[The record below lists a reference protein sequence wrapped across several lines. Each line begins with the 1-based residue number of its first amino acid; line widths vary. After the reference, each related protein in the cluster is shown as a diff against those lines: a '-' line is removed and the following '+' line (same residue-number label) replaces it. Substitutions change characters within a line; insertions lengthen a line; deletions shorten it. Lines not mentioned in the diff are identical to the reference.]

1 MYSAYFDFREKPF
14 KLVPNPAFL
23 FLGKSHEEALAHLI
37 YAVSQGDGFVEIT
50 GEVGTGKTTLCRAF
64 LEDLDRD
71 IEAAFIFNSKLDST
85 QLLKAIHRELG
96 IEGTALETAG
106 MTLELN
112 EFLLDKKARGKSVIL
127 LIDEAQNLGRETLEQ
142 VRLLSNLETTQ
153 SKLLQIILVGQ
164 PELGEILE
172 SHDLRQLRQRINLSC
187 HILPMTRKETS
198 GYIEHRVNT
207 ASRKSRAL
215 FTRGAQQKIYDYSH
229 GIPRRINIV
238 CDRSLL
244 VAYTLNKKKVTSS
257 MVRIAIHELAPYRVR
272 RPGFPSFV
280 KLAAWAGAF
289 MMLAAFLLPVIFR
302 EGPFIPIAGIKS
314 AVQAIHIP
322 GSGNQSPGPLPPLAG
337 VQSPVVPKESEEP
350 ELLRPEPVEV
360 KSVKPGLKEPG
371 SLTPKSLE
379 SGLSPALPEV
389 QVDIK
394 ENLLAIPNAGTRE
407 QVFAHVAF
415 LWDNQAMALPDP
427 LTEKIES
434 DIDFFRIAAA
444 QRNLKILYLKE
455 DLALILKYNLPVI
468 LGLGSSDDP
477 VQGYISIDEVFP
489 DNTYKIFPG
498 NGNGLTRITSDRL
511 KPFLTGRV
519 YIPWK
524 DDFGYGGTIS
534 ETSSRASIVMLKILL
549 RQIGFS
555 SIDLTPV
562 YDDSVREAVQQIQ
575 AKYGLVVDGKVGPLT
590 KIILHSEKRQEGTPC
605 LDRKRFKPKG
615 PDNGGQIN

>member
-153 SKLLQIILVGQ
+153 SKLLQIVLVGQ
-164 PELGEILE
+164 PELGDILE
-172 SHDLRQLRQRINLSC
+172 SHDMRQLRQRINLSC
-187 HILPMTRKETS
+187 HILAMTRKETS
-198 GYIEHRVNT
+198 GYIRHRVNT
-207 ASRKSRAL
+207 ASRKPREL

-244 VAYTLNKKKVTSS
+244 AAYTLNKKKVTAS
-257 MVRIAIHELAPYRVR
+257 MVTIAIQELAPYRER
-272 RPGFPSFV
+272 RPGTLFFV
-280 KLAAWAGAF
+280 KPSAWAAVSI
-289 MMLAAFLLPVIFR
+289 MLAALVLVVVFR
-302 EGPFIPIAGIKS
+302 DAPFIPISGIKE
-314 AVQAIHIP
+314 AIQAIQIP
-322 GSGNQSPGPLPPLAG
+322 GTGNQSPGPLTPLSGAE
-337 VQSPVVPKESEEP
+337 SPVVSKESEELK
-350 ELLRPEPVEV
+350 LLRPGPVEA
-360 KSVKPGLKEPG
+360 KSVTSGLV
-371 SLTPKSLE
+371 E
-379 SGLSPALPEV
+379 SALSPAPHEGPSEV
-389 QVDIK
+389 APHV
-394 ENLLAIPNAGTRE
+394 LAVPIAATRE
-407 QVFAHVAF
+407 QVFSHVAS
-415 LWDNQAMALPDP
+415 LWDNQSMARPDP
-427 LTEKIES
+427 LTEKIGS

-444 QRNLKILYLKE
+444 QRNLKVLYLKE
-455 DLALILKYNLPVI
+455 DPALAVKYNLPFI
-468 LGLGSSDDP
+468 LGLGSPDDP
-477 VQGYISIDEVFP
+477 VQGYISIDQVLP
-489 DNTYKIFPG
+489 DNGYVIFPG
-498 NGNGLTRITSDRL
+498 RGNGRNRITPELL
-511 KPFLTGRV
+511 KPFLNGQA

-524 DDFGYGGTIS
+524 DNFGYGGTIS
-534 ETSSRASIVMLKILL
+534 EASSRASIVMLKIFL

-562 YDDSVREAVQQIQ
+562 YDDPVREAVRQIQ
-575 AKYGLVVDGKVGPLT
+575 AKHGLVVDGKAGPLT
-590 KIILHSEKRQEGTPC
+590 KIILHSEKRPKEAPC
-605 LDRKRFKPKG
+605 LDRTCPKPEG
-615 PDNGGQIN
+615 PDNGGRIN